1 MSRLSDIS
9 GWVGALLLCIAPP
22 IIDTDLGKA
31 FAIAGL
37 AILCLQAYYKA
48 CYNLIFL
55 NIIGIGGY
63 LYALYF

>member
-1 MSRLSDIS
+1 MSRLVNLS

-31 FAIAGL
+31 CAIAGL
-37 AILCLQAYYKA
+37 GILCLQAWHTQ

-63 LYALYF
+63 LYAIYF

>member
-1 MSRLSDIS
+1 MSRWVDVS
-9 GWVGALLLCIAPP
+9 GWFGALLLCIAPP

-31 FAIAGL
+31 CAIAGL
-37 AILCLQAYYKA
+37 AILCSQAWHKE
-48 CYNLIFL
+48 CYNLILL

>member
-1 MSRLSDIS
+1 MSRWVDVS

-22 IIDTDLGKA
+22 MIDTDLGKA
-31 FAIAGL
+31 CAIAGL

-48 CYNLIFL
+48 CYNLILL
-55 NIIGIGGY
+55 NVIGIGGY

>member
-1 MSRLSDIS
+1 MIRLIDLS

-31 FAIAGL
+31 LAIAGL
-37 AILCLQAYYKA
+37 GILCLQAWHKA
-48 CYNLIFL
+48 CFNLIFL

-63 LYALYF
+63 LYAIYF

>member
-1 MSRLSDIS
+1 MSRWVDVS
-9 GWVGALLLCIAPP
+9 GWFGALLLCIAPP

-37 AILCLQAYYKA
+37 AVLCLQAYYKA
-48 CYNLIFL
+48 CYNLILL

-63 LYALYF
+63 LYAIYF